1 MYTEINF
8 RIFQLPARL
17 GTLFLIALGYGL
29 V

>member
-1 MYTEINF
+1 MYTKIKF
-8 RIFQLPARL
+8 RTFKLPVRL